1 MITWNES
8 RRGVTALMQIGMFAA
23 VCLLLVMAGC
33 DGGSTGGPSVSGPEP
48 VVVAETPAT
57 PNPSPTYTAIITP
70 TPTPNVTPTL
80 MPTSM
85 PTPMPSAIPMPT
97 PAATPMPSAT
107 PTHST
112 DESATDDCNE
122 SYYRIGRFYTPG
134 SPPLWAPISSIPSW
148 REVDEAELRSELEGW
163 WGCHG
168 DRLRMVEPYCTGPP
182 SVVIRTGVIE
192 LLLRTRGRRG
202 CRD

>member
-1 MITWNES
+1 MIIWNES
-8 RRGVTALMQIGMFAA
+8 RRGMTVLMQIGTFAV

-33 DGGSTGGPSVSGPEP
+33 DGGSTGGPSVSGPDP

-57 PNPSPTYTAIITP
+57 PNPSSTYTAIITP

-85 PTPMPSAIPMPT
+85 P
-97 PAATPMPSAT
+97 TPMPSAT

-182 SVVIRTGVIE
+182 SVVIETGVIE
-192 LLLRTRGRRG
+192 LLLANTGQT
-202 CRD
+202 